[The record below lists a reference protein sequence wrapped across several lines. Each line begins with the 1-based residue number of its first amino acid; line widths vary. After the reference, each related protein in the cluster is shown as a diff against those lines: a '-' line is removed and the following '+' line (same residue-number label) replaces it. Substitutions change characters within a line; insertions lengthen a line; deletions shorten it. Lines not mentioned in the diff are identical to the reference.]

1 MKLLEFRKSVAATL
15 DGVGRFLPMYIHEKK
30 KIYLKAVYASKKE
43 ALVDYI
49 YIDSKKKRIFFV
61 GKSQERRDKSF
72 FFNKRPQAF
81 SIDKFYKWAT
91 SASNKRDQYEAH
103 FAWNYEHKDEEL
115 FDYAPLSGGTKV
127 EPSAQRFECVAFEV
141 DSSVGSSKMRAR
153 SLRESIKQ
161 LEEAKKIVD
170 I

>member
-15 DGVGRFLPMYIHEKK
+15 DDIGRFLPVYIHDKK
-30 KIYLKAVYASKKE
+30 KIYLKVVYDSNKE
-43 ALVDYI
+43 DLVDYI

-91 SASNKRDQYEAH
+91 AASNKRDEYETY

-115 FDYAPLSGGTKV
+115 FDYAPLSGETKV
-127 EPSAQRFECVAFEV
+127 EPSAQRFEYMAFEV
-141 DSSVGSSKMRAR
+141 DSSVNSLKMRAR
-153 SLRESIKQ
+153 SLRESIKR
-161 LEEAKKIVD
+161 LEEAKKNS
-170 I
+170 